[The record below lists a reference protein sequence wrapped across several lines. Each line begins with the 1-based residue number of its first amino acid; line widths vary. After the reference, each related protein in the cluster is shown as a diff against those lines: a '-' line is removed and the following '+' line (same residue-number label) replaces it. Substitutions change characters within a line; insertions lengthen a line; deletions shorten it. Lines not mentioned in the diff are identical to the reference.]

1 MTDTDALSVN
11 TGRHLE
17 SAAKI
22 DDAETRRVV
31 SQQYNIERYT
41 TYALMALSFAACIK
55 GAEGSVLKLIPSA
68 LFSYLGYWFWSKIIR
83 FAIFK
88 PMRSM
93 RCGAYMNRILQVAK
107 TQIDYA
113 KGVTWKTPVP
123 RVIAINPSIGKLFIE
138 GPDTGYC
145 GLTLTAAQIL
155 EAKVEREQRIET
167 FTREDSRLIYSFGSP
182 NLSILGGG
190 SSRSTSKVVE
200 SAYLEISYVLDM
212 HSTPRSVVF
221 PFMGQRRDAD
231 DWALAINHMRTRN

>member
-1 MTDTDALSVN
+1 MTDNASLTTRTEFDTQSSM
-11 TGRHLE
+11 R
-17 SAAKI
+17 I
-22 DDAETRRVV
+22 DDIETRGVV

-41 TYALMALSFAACIK
+41 TYVLMALSFAVCIK
-55 GAEGSVLKLIPSA
+55 GASGSILKLIPSA
-68 LFSYLGYWFWSKIIR
+68 LIAYIGYWFWSKTIR

-93 RCGAYMNRILQVAK
+93 RCGACVNRILQVAK

-113 KGVTWKTPVP
+113 KGTTWKTPVP

-145 GLTLTAAQIL
+145 GLTLMAAQIL

-167 FTREDSRLIYSFGSP
+167 FTLEDSRLIYSFGSP
-182 NLSILGGG
+182 NFSILGGG

-200 SAYLEISYVLDM
+200 SACLEISYVLDM
-212 HSTPRSVVF
+212 HNTPRSVMF